1 MQSKTPSKALGESMP
16 FSAHSNRISRVSMSW
31 RTGVVVA
38 CGALLSA
45 SALFAETHH
54 VLVEDFAFEP
64 QILTIAPGDTVIWTA
79 VASEHTVT
87 SDETFIP
94 NPSVPT
100 DVRPIF
106 DSSNVEGTSTM
117 PLDSTFTVTF
127 NQVGRF
133 PYYCRIHGNPGTFD
147 TAPNSNGT
155 PAMGNMPMSAGDNM
169 VGMIRVQVPSEN
181 HPPATPTNSTP
192 VAGATGI
199 SSSPVLMSSAFSDP
213 DEGDHH
219 VASQWLLKL
228 AATGEVL
235 KDSGVD
241 SDNLVSVT
249 FADLLPNTQYTW
261 QVRYR
266 DDRGLWSEY
275 SAETSFTTFANT
287 PSEYTGLNGT
297 YSAYNLKKDTK
308 TKSVERLDEIVNFD
322 WGMGRPHPSISPNNF
337 HIVWKGKVTPQYTE
351 RYLFR
356 VKADSGVRL
365 KIKGQTII
373 DDWIVS
379 KFPLYRSGSVDL
391 EAGLPVAIELEFF
404 DTSKEAQIMLRWSSP
419 STPLSVIPTERLQ
432 PTNN

>member
-1 MQSKTPSKALGESMP
+1 M
-16 FSAHSNRISRVSMSW
+16 
-31 RTGVVVA
+31 
-38 CGALLSA
+38 
-45 SALFAETHH
+45 
-54 VLVEDFAFEP
+54 EDFAFEP

-79 VASEHTVT
+79 VAPEHTVT

-100 DVRPIF
+100 DCSPHLRFLECRRNF
-106 DSSNVEGTSTM
+106 DDADRIHLHGHFQS
-117 PLDSTFTVTF
+117 
-127 NQVGRF
+127 GRTF

-147 TAPNSNGT
+147 VAVTNGNGT
-155 PAMGNMPMSAGDNM
+155 PVMGNMPMSTGDNM

-192 VAGATGI
+192 VAGATDV
-199 SSSPVLMSSAFSDP
+199 SSSPVLKSSAFSDP

-235 KDSGVD
+235 NDSGVD
-241 SDNLVSVT
+241 SDNLVSIT
-249 FADLLPNTQYTW
+249 FADLLPNTQYIW

-287 PSEYTGLNGT
+287 PPEFTGLNGT
-297 YSAYNLKKDTK
+297 YSAYNLKKDSK
-308 TKSVERLDEIVNFD
+308 TKSVERVDEIINFD

-356 VKADSGVRL
+356 VKADSGGAPQDQ
-365 KIKGQTII
+365 GQTII

-379 KFPLYRSGSVDL
+379 RIPLV
-391 EAGLPVAIELEFF
+391 P
-404 DTSKEAQIMLRWSSP
+404 Q
-419 STPLSVIPTERLQ
+419 RLC
-432 PTNN
+432 